1 MSNRMTELDA
11 LNILLGTIGSSPL
24 TSLSNPQNA
33 DALSA
38 QNKLDS
44 ARKEIQA
51 ENWYF
56 NSEENFPLVP
66 DAATG
71 FITIPP
77 EITTIDSMGRFG
89 EKVDVIVRGNKLYDR
104 ENHTYKF
111 DTTIYANV
119 LECLDFDELPETAKL
134 YVVARAAR
142 QFQEEM
148 LGDTSLRTWTREDEA
163 MARGRLI
170 DEDLRQRKL
179 SFGILPKLDPTVGID
194 MRNL

>member
-56 NSEENFPLVP
+56 NSEENFLLVP
-66 DAATG
+66 DVTTG
-71 FITIPP
+71 FITIPSN
-77 EITTIDSMGRFG
+77 ITAIDSMGRFG
-89 EKVDVIVRGNKLYDR
+89 EKVDAVVRGNKLYDR
-104 ENHTYKF
+104 GNHTYKF

>member
-66 DAATG
+66 DVTTG
-71 FITIPP
+71 FITLPSN
-77 EITTIDSMGRFG
+77 ITAIDSMGRFG
-89 EKVDVIVRGNKLYDR
+89 EKVDGVIRGNKLYDR

>member
-51 ENWYF
+51 ETWYF

-66 DAATG
+66 DAVTG

>member
-66 DAATG
+66 EATTG
-71 FITIPP
+71 FIVIPSN
-77 EITTIDSMGRFG
+77 ITAIDSMGRFG
-89 EKVDVIVRGNKLYDR
+89 EKVDGVIRGNKLYDR

-179 SFGILPKLDPTVGID
+179 SLGIMPKLDPTVGID

>member
-1 MSNRMTELDA
+1 
-11 LNILLGTIGSSPL
+11 
-24 TSLSNPQNA
+24 
-33 DALSA
+33 
-38 QNKLDS
+38 
-44 ARKEIQA
+44 
-51 ENWYF
+51 
-56 NSEENFPLVP
+56 
-66 DAATG
+66 
-71 FITIPP
+71 
-77 EITTIDSMGRFG
+77 MGRFG

>member
-66 DAATG
+66 DVTTG
-71 FITIPP
+71 FITIPSN
-77 EITTIDSMGRFG
+77 ITAIDSMGRFG
-89 EKVDVIVRGNKLYDR
+89 EKVDGVIRGNKLYDR

>member
-44 ARKEIQA
+44 ARKEVQA
-51 ENWYF
+51 ETWYF

-66 DAATG
+66 DAVTG